1 MTAMPPLRD
10 ILNNTPADAI
20 NVDFNFNTLEAHV
33 GSELINR
40 DGSVAMTGSLSL
52 SGPPTAP
59 QHATSKAYVDSN
71 VIPIATIWEYAG
83 VNAPAGWVFCDGASK
98 STTDPA
104 YVALFAAIGYSFGG
118 AGASFNLPD
127 KRGRVGVGRSAG
139 DALFGNLGA
148 TGGSRDLIVPTHTHT
163 ADQHQHG
170 GTTNTTDIA
179 HTHDLQSHV
188 HGVQHS
194 HDSGL
199 RYGYDVNSAGFS
211 GPSNAV
217 ANAGASVAQGTPLV
231 FTTRKTAIAVGQE
244 DGPGHQPTYGA
255 DRTNSDGPNTNG
267 SGGMSG
273 NNPHS
278 HPFATDFRTPTI
290 QPAGVSPA
298 NGNLAPYVTVNF
310 IIRIG

>member
-10 ILNNTPADAI
+10 ILNNTPADAV
-20 NVDFNFNTLEAHV
+20 NVDFNFNTVEAHI

-40 DGSVAMTGSLSL
+40 DGSVAMTGPLSL

-59 QHATSKAYVDSN
+59 QHAVTKQYADTS
-71 VIPIATIWEYAG
+71 VIPVGTIWEFAG

-98 STTDPA
+98 NTTDPVYA
-104 YVALFAAIGYSFGG
+104 ALFAVIGYNFGG
-118 AGASFNLPD
+118 ASGSFNLPD
-127 KRGRVGVGRSAG
+127 RRGRVGVGRSAG

-188 HGVQHS
+188 HGLQHS

-199 RYGYDVNSAGFS
+199 RYGYDIN
-211 GPSNAV
+211 NAP
-217 ANAGASVAQGTPLV
+217 APGHTNAIYPALGNLALD

-244 DGPGHQPTYGA
+244 DGPNHQPTYGA
-255 DRTNSDGPNTNG
+255 DRVNSDGPSTNG

-278 HPFATDFRTPTI
+278 HPFATDMRTPTI
-290 QPAGVSPA
+290 QAAGVSPT
-298 NGNLAPYVTVNF
+298 NGNLAPYLTVNF